1 MAHED
6 VVAEEGEA
14 HEEGDAAEQT
24 GVERAVCGW
33 ELSREQ
39 CGEPRGGEQAEEDEA
54 REGDE
59 VCGVEPAAAEVVD
72 IDVLGA
78 VGGGVDLEQAVCRGT
93 GLEEQ
98 VDGCAAAAMGRGFPA
113 GEVEERQGDP
123 LAVVLGV
130 EGEVGA
136 IAVEVLCSVWDGGDG
151 VSCLRGGDGGGEVV
165 EVGAVCVAK
174 DVRATQVFPGECVMA
189 DGPVDGEGLASVVK
203 GHGEVVQGEE
213 VARETEE
220 EQGGD
225 EGFPA
230 GSDGVG
236 EVFDA
241 SGGGDGDEEGE
252 EAGEPHGGLE
262 GREEGTEEGDGRDLA
277 PGEGARR
284 HKKEE
289 CCAEEGE

>member
-98 VDGCAAAAMGRGFPA
+98 VDGCAVAAMGRGFPA

-189 DGPVDGEGLASVVK
+189 DGPVDGEGLLAVVE
-203 GHGEVVQGEE
+203 GHGEVFEGGEVREEAEQGEE
-213 VARETEE
+213 AEQAANACAACSAPERCDAHGG
-220 EQGGD
+220 EQGG
-225 EGFPA
+225 
-230 GSDGVG
+230 SDG
-236 EVFDA
+236 
-241 SGGGDGDEEGE
+241 EE
-252 EAGEPHGGLE
+252 
-262 GREEGTEEGDGRDLA
+262 
-277 PGEGARR
+277 
-284 HKKEE
+284 
-289 CCAEEGE
+289 